1 MKYYTCE
8 NFHSLK
14 NSFEL
19 FAFVLFPMNLY
30 NIGWRV
36 YESFGSQTGMSL
48 SYHDSLSHLKVI
60 FGTGWL

>member
-19 FAFVLFPMNLY
+19 SAFVLFPMNLY

-48 SYHDSLSHLKVI
+48 GYHD
-60 FGTGWL
+60 